1 MIIGRYDTGFFYFL
15 FFRYW
20 IVAWIYKL
28 LYGSNSC
35 RYSNLLCSEAS
46 GSYRQGISGI
56 RQVLEYSTGTVLV
69 SIRYNAK
76 EREGREEKCHT
87 RPEDTRK

>member
-1 MIIGRYDTGFFYFL
+1 MILVFSIFSFFW
-15 FFRYW
+15 YW
-20 IVAWIYKL
+20 IVAWVYKL
-28 LYGSNSC
+28 VYGSNSC

-56 RQVLEYSTGTVLV
+56 LQVLEYSASTVLV
-69 SIRYNAK
+69 SIRYDAK